1 MACVT
6 LTGGATWFF
15 FNFCSGL
22 VAWPGWVPAQPI
34 VLCTLVNARMDTSN
48 FVDLSCKPDIGIIDP
63 ELSVPNTS
71 IFEKKNETVWEG
83 SHKNSFTCEVE
94 IQN

>member
-1 MACVT
+1 MGPPG
-6 LTGGATWFF
+6 LFYFW
-15 FNFCSGL
+15 SGL

-71 IFEKKNETVWEG
+71 IFEKKMRLFGRALTKQKYRTKG
-83 SHKNSFTCEVE
+83 ISSG
-94 IQN
+94 